1 MEGPPERAVGRAPDK
16 ALDVAVIGSG
26 ISGLSAAWLLSGR
39 HRVTLFEAE
48 DRPGGHAH
56 TVDVATAQ
64 GRAPVDTGFIVYHEP
79 ASPNLAALF
88 RHLDVETVAT
98 DMSFAVSLDR
108 GALEYS
114 DSGLG
119 GLFAQRRNLL
129 RPRFLGMLRER
140 VRFHR
145 QAPQRAARY
154 GLTSLDDFLDR
165 QGYSRAFRE
174 DHLYPMAAAI
184 ASIPAGQVGQYP
196 VEAFVRFCENHHLL
210 SLGERRDWR
219 TVRGGSRQCVQR
231 LVAALGPGL
240 RLGQAAV
247 EVRRVPGGVFVRT
260 ADARESGRFDQVVIA
275 THADQALRLLPRPSD
290 DERAL
295 LGAFAYTR
303 HRAVLHTDPS
313 LMPRRRAVWSG
324 SNYLADRSTPGGL
337 CVSYWMNR
345 LQPLPAGKDWFLTLN
360 PLQEPVA
367 RHQMHTQTFEHLRF
381 DAAALRAQRALW
393 SLQGRQRTWF
403 CGAYFGSG
411 FHEDGLQ
418 AGLAVAEALGGVRR
432 PWNVAGESGR
442 IHLPAQPVR
451 AA

>member
-1 MEGPPERAVGRAPDK
+1 MGQAPDQ

-26 ISGLSAAWLLSGR
+26 ISGLSAAWLLSAR
-39 HRVTLFEAE
+39 HRVKLFEAE
-48 DRPGGHAH
+48 DRPGGQAHA
-56 TVDVATAQ
+56 VDVATAQ
-64 GRAPVDTGFIVYHEP
+64 GRIPVDMGFIAYHEP
-79 ASPNLAALF
+79 ASPNLAALL
-88 RHLDVETVAT
+88 RHLGVETVAA
-98 DMSFAVSLDR
+98 DLSFAVSLDR

-114 DSGLG
+114 DSGLS

-129 RPRFLGMLRER
+129 RPRFLGMLGDL
-140 VRFHR
+140 VRFYR
-145 QAPQRAARY
+145 QGPQRAARY
-154 GLTSLDDFLDR
+154 GLAPLDDFLDR
-165 QGYSRAFRE
+165 QGYGRAFRE
-174 DHLYPMAAAI
+174 DHLYPMAAAMG
-184 ASIPAGQVGQYP
+184 SIPAGQVGQYP
-196 VEAFVRFCENHHLL
+196 VEAFLRWCENHRLL
-210 SLGERRDWR
+210 SLGERRDGR
-219 TVRGGSRQCVQR
+219 TVRGGSRQYVQR
-231 LVAALGPGL
+231 LVASLGPGL

-324 SNYLADRSTPGGL
+324 ANYLADRAAPGGP

-345 LQPLPAGKDWFLTLN
+345 LQPLPAGQDWFLTLN
-360 PLQEPVA
+360 PLQEPAA
-367 RHQMHTQTFEHLRF
+367 RHQVHTQTREHLRL
-381 DAAALRAQRALW
+381 DVAALRAQRVLW

-411 FHEDGLQ
+411 LHEDGLQ

-442 IHLPAQPVR
+442 IHLPAQPVQ